1 MTFAT
6 RLRLESG
13 NRDALTRVVEEI
25 CSMAEQKGA
34 ELKGPHSHP
43 PEHLS
48 VPQHK
53 GLDVEDRFATW
64 EYTVYRRELEI
75 SGHDDLAREITERS
89 FPESIHVEAE
99 IDPVSPMGT

>member
-13 NRDALTRVVEEI
+13 NRDALMRVVEEI
-25 CSMAEQKGA
+25 RSMAEQKGA
-34 ELKGPHSHP
+34 ELNGPHSYP
-43 PEHLS
+43 PETLR

-53 GLDVEDRFATW
+53 GIGVQDRFEAW

-75 SGHDDLAREITERS
+75 SGHEDLAREITERE

-99 IDPVSPMGT
+99 INPVGSMGS